1 MKDFNELIG
10 SLPLVENIDDLTKEI
25 DHDGIQIADYM
36 FLERQIVCE
45 IKTLNK
51 DTKEKID
58 KIIEDMEDREDYPI
72 FYGEWGVDKILKNLS
87 NGEEIQRKMA
97 ESVTSPIEDK
107 IKDANRQIRDTK
119 RLFELPNAKGIV
131 IIINESVDI
140 LDADLSKWRINRCLT
155 KKSKSGTSRFES
167 IDAVW
172 FLDEAHQLLVRP
184 GLKGP
189 ISLQILGPSD
199 DEFVS
204 NYIDYLMTQLAAYV
218 GIPIEF
224 ISEENL
230 RKEQIRGKD
239 FSNKKDEGSQKV
251 TRQEFWEKTYN
262 SRPYL
267 RNLSETHLCEYGR
280 KLFEEMTPHFL
291 KNGPRSTKEE
301 MGQYMER
308 FTHLLQEVKHRGLDM
323 RKFEF
328 NRVDL
333 SEYTKPQQGEVN
345 NG

>member
-1 MKDFNELIG
+1 MKAFNEFLG

-51 DTKEKID
+51 DTKEKIE
-58 KIIEDMEDREDYPI
+58 KIIEDLKDREDYPI
-72 FYGEWGVDKILKNLS
+72 FYGEWGVDKIIKNLS
-87 NGEEIQRKMA
+87 NKEEIQRKMA
-97 ESVTSPIEDK
+97 ESATSPIEDM

-119 RLFELPNAKGIV
+119 RLFGLPYAKGIV

-155 KKSKSGTSRFES
+155 KKTKSGTSRFES

-184 GLKGP
+184 GLNGP
-189 ISLQILGPSD
+189 ISLQIHRPSED
-199 DEFVS
+199 KFVS
-204 NYIDYLMTQLAAYV
+204 NYIDYLMTQWAAYV

-224 ISEENL
+224 IQEENL
-230 RKEQIRGKD
+230 RKEQIRGRD
-239 FSNKKDEGSQKV
+239 LDEVSQKM
-251 TRQEFWEKTYN
+251 TRQKFWEKTYN

-267 RNLSETHLCEYGR
+267 RNLPETQLCEYGR
-280 KLFEEMTPHFL
+280 KLFEKMTPHFL
-291 KNGPRSTKEE
+291 KNGPRLTKKE

-333 SEYTKPQQGEVN
+333 SEYIKPQQGAAG